1 MFTKIK
7 NISHEFPNTFWV
19 LTLATFIDRMGVF
32 MLFPFFSIYL
42 MEHFTATF
50 TEVGFLFMLMAIGN
64 ILGSLIGGAITDK
77 IGRKKIMIFGLVMSG
92 LGSILMG
99 LVNSLEMFY
108 ILAALLGILGSIG
121 HPARQAMIPD
131 LLTPKQH
138 SQGFAILRV
147 AVNISATIGP
157 ILGGLIAVQS
167 YMALFILDAVSS
179 VVTGVI
185 VAFKIPETKR
195 MISAEIESQ
204 SFGSTLKGY
213 ISVMKDKIFMAYLLI
228 STIMILIYMQMYSTL
243 SVYLVAHQMFT
254 PQMIGWLMSVNAAMV
269 VSLQFLVTRVFS
281 KMALLK
287 VMAIGTL
294 CYGIGFGLFGFVNS
308 VFLIFIAMAIVT
320 IGEMITLPTS
330 QGVVAK
336 FAPEDKRGRYMA
348 VFSFSWTI
356 PNLFGTLVAG
366 NIMDKYNPNWVWYGC
381 AILAAIA
388 IIGFLTLHR
397 TNKARFAS
405 EVLRDV
411 SSPVESPGEKPYPNK
426 KKAAEVKL

>member
-7 NISHEFPNTFWV
+7 KISQEFPNTFWV
-19 LTLATFIDRMGVF
+19 LTLATFIDRMGGF

-42 MEHFTATF
+42 MDHFTATF
-50 TEVGFLFMLMAIGN
+50 TQVGFLFMLMSVGN

-77 IGRKKIMIFGLVMSG
+77 IGRKKIIIFGLVMSG

-99 LVNSLEMFY
+99 LVNQLEVFY
-108 ILAALLGILGSIG
+108 LLAILLGILGSIG

-131 LLTPKQH
+131 ILSPEQH

-157 ILGGLIAVQS
+157 ILGGFIAVRS
-167 YMALFILDAVSS
+167 YMALFIIDAISS
-179 VVTGVI
+179 VITAII
-185 VAFKIPETKR
+185 VARSIPETK
-195 MISAEIESQ
+195 SQ
-204 SFGSTLKGY
+204 VIIGLETETPSFGKTLKGY
-213 ISVMKDKIFMAYLLI
+213 FSVLQDRVFMAYILI

-243 SVYLVAHQMFT
+243 SVYLVARQAFT
-254 PQMIGWLMSVNAAMV
+254 PQMIGWLMSINAFMV
-269 VSLQFLVTRVFS
+269 VTLQFWITRKFS

-287 VMAIGTL
+287 VMAVGTL
-294 CYGIGFGLFGFVNS
+294 CYGVGFGLFGVVNS
-308 VFLIFIAMAIVT
+308 VYLIFIAMAIVT
-320 IGEMITLPTS
+320 FGEMITLPTS

-348 VFSFSWTI
+348 VFSFSWTV

-388 IIGFLTLHR
+388 ITGFLNLHR

-405 EVLRDV
+405 DV
-411 SSPVESPGEKPYPNK
+411 SQDTITPVEDPYSPKR
-426 KKAAEVKL
+426 KADTKQ